1 MDFSFSTAGA
11 LIGLII
17 AIILIVLKFQSTY
30 SLIIG
35 AFIGG
40 IVGGGGLT
48 NTVSA
53 MISGSESMTNTI
65 LRILTSGILAGSLVK
80 TGVAEKIA
88 DTIIRKLGE
97 KRAILSIAIST
108 LIICAVGVFIDI
120 SVITIAPI
128 ALEIAHK
135 LKINKSSVL
144 ISMIGGGKAG
154 NIISPNPNTIATAS
168 AFNIELTDLTTINI
182 IPAIVALIVTV
193 IIALSLSKKNGD
205 SVLETDLEKA
215 ETKELPLF
223 AKSIIG
229 PICVIVLLALR
240 PLFDIN
246 VDPLIALPVGGFVTT
261 IVTGNI
267 KNTKENFT
275 YGFSKVIGV
284 CALLIGTGTIAG
296 IIKSSY
302 LQQDMLNLIDAMNV
316 PAFILAPLS
325 GFLMA
330 AATAS
335 TTAGATVA
343 SETFAATLIAK
354 HINPIS
360 AGAMLHSSATIV
372 DSLPHGSFFH
382 ATAGS
387 VNLDIS
393 KRLKLIPYE
402 ALIGLSSTIASVL
415 VYIFVYA

>member
-1 MDFSFSTAGA
+1 MDFSFSTSGA

-17 AIILIVLKFQSTY
+17 AIILIILKFQSTY

-53 MISGSESMTNTI
+53 MIAGSESMTNTI

-80 TGVAEKIA
+80 TGAAEKIA

-168 AFNIELTDLTTINI
+168 AFNIELTDLTTRNI
-182 IPAIVALIVTV
+182 IPAIVALIVT
-193 IIALSLSKKNGD
+193 IILALSLSKKDGD
-205 SVLETDLEKA
+205 SVLETDLEKS
-215 ETKELPLF
+215 ESKQLPSF

-261 IVTGNI
+261 IVTGNF
-267 KNTKENFT
+267 KNTKENFA

-302 LQQDMLNLIDAMNV
+302 LQQDMLNLIEAMNV
-316 PAFILAPLS
+316 PTFILAPLS
-325 GFLMA
+325 GLLMA

-343 SETFAATLIAK
+343 SETFAQTLIAK
-354 HINPIS
+354 NINPIS
-360 AGAMLHSSATIV
+360 AGAMLHSSATIL

-415 VYIFVYA
+415 VYTIIYA